1 MTAKVSLRVYPIQ
14 SRVMQ
19 PLLSGLFVLLF
30 AVFLPLGPASA
41 QVEDIL
47 LVGGNYRLQGNLHNM
62 QDGFFGAPSLS
73 DDDSM
78 QRFFD
83 TRLRLSFDL
92 RPDSP
97 LSVHYGL
104 EIGDITFGAKD
115 PPIWDSTGHRLENV
129 GAGSGGGEGA
139 DGVNLET
146 KNAYLSLQI
155 PGVPGLSFRGGI
167 IGWGDQFDWTILA
180 TDFTGLQFTYERQ
193 ALWTQFTFLQFLE
206 GSLRRDEE
214 DSRWFALDG
223 RYDLAAD
230 TDVTASLYLW
240 DDNANDNPGSGAD
253 AYQIY
258 AGLKVSTRV
267 LERARLEASGVYNV
281 GQEFLGQSCQVSVK
295 QPEMGHNCR
304 DFPGSRTGLDGSAN
318 RGFMGSVHVDYPLGK
333 HWLGLTLQYISG
345 EAGSRA
351 SLDDGSRDVNAF
363 LGLFNSQYSGF
374 GRSRYTEG
382 GGLELITLGS
392 LNDSTAGLNNVSVS
406 PFFGGGYNGR
416 MLAVLR
422 AKFEVTPVFFAFA
435 ALGADQAAQPNE
447 HGERFRGVEVA
458 SHLHWD
464 LMPKLWLRMGGAMMF
479 VQDWWEDNSDVSLH
493 GFPQPLGLDHSGSM
507 EDIFQFVLRLQYDFG

>member
-1 MTAKVSLRVYPIQ
+1 MYPIP
-14 SRVMQ
+14 SRVTQ
-19 PLLSGLFVLLF
+19 RLLGGLLILLT
-30 AVFLPLGPASA
+30 AVFLPPGPVSA
-41 QVEDIL
+41 QVEDIIL
-47 LVGGNYRLQGNLHNM
+47 IGGNYRLQGNLHNM

-73 DDDSM
+73 DNDST
-78 QRFFD
+78 QRFVD

-92 RPDSP
+92 RSDAP

-104 EIGDITFGAKD
+104 EIGDITFGAEN
-115 PPIWDSTGHRLENV
+115 PPVWDSTGHRLVNV
-129 GAGSGGGEGA
+129 GSGSGGGEGA

-146 KNAYLSLQI
+146 KNAYLNVQI

-193 ALWTQFTFLQFLE
+193 ASWTQFTFLQFLE
-206 GSLRRDEE
+206 GSLRHDED

-223 RYDLAAD
+223 GYDLTAG

-240 DDNANDNPGSGAD
+240 DDNANDNPGSGDD

-258 AGLKVSTRV
+258 AGLKVNTRV
-267 LERARLEASGVYNV
+267 LDRARLEISGVYNV

-295 QPEMGHNCR
+295 QTEMEQSGQNCR
-304 DFPGSRTGLDGSAN
+304 DSPGSRTGLDGSAN

-345 EAGSRA
+345 EAGSRI
-351 SLDDGSRDVNAF
+351 SLDDGNQDVDAF

-416 MLAVLR
+416 MLVVLR
-422 AKFEVTPVFFAFA
+422 AKFEVTPAFFAFA
-435 ALGADQAAQPNE
+435 ALGLDQAAQPNE
-447 HGERFRGVEVA
+447 HGERLRGFEVA
-458 SHLHWD
+458 SHLRWD
-464 LMPKLWLRMGGAMMF
+464 LLPKLWLRIGGSMMF
-479 VQDWWEDNSDVSLH
+479 VQDWWEHNSDVSLQ
-493 GFPQPLGLDHSGSM
+493 GFPQPLGLDYEGSM
-507 EDIFQFVLRLQYDFG
+507 EDVFQFVLRLQYDFG

>member
-1 MTAKVSLRVYPIQ
+1 
-14 SRVMQ
+14 MQ
-19 PLLSGLFVLLF
+19 PLLSGLFVLLL
-30 AVFLPLGPASA
+30 AVFLPLDPASA
-41 QVEDIL
+41 QVEDIIL
-47 LVGGNYRLQGNLHNM
+47 IGGNYRLQGNLHNM

-73 DDDSM
+73 IDDST
-78 QRFFD
+78 QRFVD
-83 TRLRLSFDL
+83 TRLRLSFGL

-104 EIGDITFGAKD
+104 EIGDITFGAKN

-129 GAGSGGGEGA
+129 GSGSGGGEGA

-146 KNAYLSLQI
+146 KNAYLEVEI

-167 IGWGDQFDWTILA
+167 LGWGDQFDWTILA

-193 ALWTQFTFLQFLE
+193 TLWTQFTFLQFLE

-223 RYDLAAD
+223 RYDLTAD

-267 LERARLEASGVYNV
+267 LERARLEISGVYNV
-281 GQEFLGQSCQVSVK
+281 GQEFLGQSCQVQAGSD
-295 QPEMGHNCR
+295 QDCR
-304 DFPGSRTGLDGSAN
+304 ELLALAPAERGLLRTGLDGSAN
-318 RGFMGSVHVDYPLGK
+318 RGFLGSVHVDYPLGK

-351 SLDDGSRDVNAF
+351 SLDGGSRDVNAF

-435 ALGADQAAQPNE
+435 ALGMDQAAQPNE
-447 HGERFRGVEVA
+447 HGERLRGVEVT

-479 VQDWWEDNSDVSLH
+479 VQDWWENNRDVSLH
-493 GFPQPLGLDHSGSM
+493 GFPKPLGLDHNGSM

>member
-1 MTAKVSLRVYPIQ
+1 MR
-14 SRVMQ
+14 R
-19 PLLSGLFVLLF
+19 LLGGLSVLLI

-47 LVGGNYRLQGNLHNM
+47 LIGGNYRMQGNLHNM
-62 QDGFFGAPSLS
+62 QDGFFGAPSIS
-73 DDDSM
+73 DDEST
-78 QRFFD
+78 QRFVD

-104 EIGDITFGAKD
+104 EIGDITFGAKN

-167 IGWGDQFDWTILA
+167 IGWGDQFDWAILA

-193 ALWTQFTFLQFLE
+193 DLWTQFTFLQFLE
-206 GSLRRDEE
+206 GRLRHDED

-223 RYDLAAD
+223 RYDLAAG
-230 TDVTASLYLW
+230 TDVTASLYFW
-240 DDNANDNPGSGAD
+240 DDNANDNPQSGAD
-253 AYQIY
+253 AYQVY
-258 AGLKVSTRV
+258 AGLKLTTQIF
-267 LERARLEASGVYNV
+267 ERARLAVSGVYNV
-281 GQEFLGQSCQVSVK
+281 GQEFLGQSCQVHVESE
-295 QPEMGHNCR
+295 QDCR
-304 DFPGSRTGLDGSAN
+304 GLLGLDPAERGDVLLRTGLDGSAN
-318 RGFMGSVHVDYPLGK
+318 RGFMGSVHLDYPLGK

-345 EAGSRA
+345 ESGSRA
-351 SLDDGSRDVNAF
+351 SLDAGSGDVSAF

-422 AKFEVTPVFFAFA
+422 GKFELTPVFFAFA

-447 HGERFRGVEVA
+447 HGERLRGFEVA

-464 LMPKLWLRMGGAMMF
+464 LMPKLWLRFGGAMMF
-479 VQDWWEDNSDVSLH
+479 VQDWWENNSDVALQ
-493 GFPQPLGLDHSGSM
+493 GFPQPLGLGHEGSM
-507 EDIFQFVLRLQYDFG
+507 EDIFQFAVRLQYDFG

>member
-1 MTAKVSLRVYPIQ
+1 
-14 SRVMQ
+14 MQ
-19 PLLSGLFVLLF
+19 PLLSGVFVLLL
-30 AVFLPLGPASA
+30 AVFLPLDPVSA
-41 QVEDIL
+41 QVEDIIL
-47 LVGGNYRLQGNLHNM
+47 IGGNYRLRGNLHNM

-73 DDDSM
+73 ANDST
-78 QRFFD
+78 QRFVD

-104 EIGDITFGAKD
+104 EIGDMTFGAKN

-129 GAGSGGGEGA
+129 GSGSGGGEGA

-146 KNAYLSLQI
+146 KNAYLGMEI

-167 IGWGDQFDWTILA
+167 LGWGDQFDWTILA

-193 ALWTQFTFLQFLE
+193 GLWTQFTFLQFLE

-223 RYDLAAD
+223 RYDFAAD

-253 AYQIY
+253 AYQVY
-258 AGLKVSTRV
+258 AGLKLTTQV
-267 LERARLEASGVYNV
+267 LERARLEVSGVYNV

-295 QPEMGHNCR
+295 RTEMEQSGQHCR
-304 DFPGSRTGLDGSAN
+304 DLLGSRTGLDGSAN

-351 SLDDGSRDVNAF
+351 SLDDGSRDVNGF

-447 HGERFRGVEVA
+447 HGERLRGFEVA

-479 VQDWWEDNSDVSLH
+479 VQDWWENNSDVSLH
-493 GFPQPLGLDHSGSM
+493 GFPQPLGLDHNGSM

>member
-1 MTAKVSLRVYPIQ
+1 MHPI
-14 SRVMQ
+14 SSPAPRHFSGT
-19 PLLSGLFVLLF
+19 LLVLLI
-30 AVFLPLGPASA
+30 A
-41 QVEDIL
+41 IL
-47 LVGGNYRLQGNLHNM
+47 LLARPGAAQEEEVLLIGGNYRLQGNMHNM
-62 QDGFFGAPSLS
+62 QDGFFGAPAPA
-73 DDDSM
+73 DDPM
-78 QRFFD
+78 QRFVD

-92 RPDSP
+92 RPESR

-115 PPIWDSTGHRLENV
+115 PPIWDSTGHRLVNV

-146 KNAYLSLQI
+146 KNAYLNMQV

-180 TDFTGLQFTYERQ
+180 TDFTGLQLTYERQ
-193 ALWTQFTFLQFLE
+193 RSWAQLTFLQFLE
-206 GSLRRDEE
+206 GRLRHDED

-223 RYDLAAD
+223 RHGLSAD
-230 TDVTASLYLW
+230 TEISAGVYLW
-240 DDNANDNPGSGAD
+240 DDNPNDNPGSGDD
-253 AYQIY
+253 AFQIY
-258 AGLKVSTRV
+258 AGLKVTTQV
-267 LERARLEASGVYNV
+267 LKRGRLELSGVYNA
-281 GQEFLGQSCQVSVK
+281 GQEYLGQSCRVHV
-295 QPEMGHNCR
+295 EHRDLDCR
-304 DFPGSRTGLDGSAN
+304 GLLAMAPGERVAVRAGLDGSAN
-318 RGFMGSVHVDYPLGK
+318 QGFMGNLHVDYPLGK

-351 SLDDGSRDVNAF
+351 SLDAGSRDISAF
-363 LGLFNSQYSGF
+363 VGLFNSQYSGF

-422 AKFEVTPVFFAFA
+422 ARFELTPVLFAYA
-435 ALGADQAAQPNE
+435 ALGGDQAAQPNE
-447 HGERFRGVEVA
+447 NGDRLRGFELA

-464 LMPKLWLRMGGAMMF
+464 LLPKLWLRMGGAYMI
-479 VQDWWEDNSDVSLH
+479 VQDWWVNNSDVALQ
-493 GFPQPLGLDHSGSM
+493 GFPDPLGLASDGDM

>member
-1 MTAKVSLRVYPIQ
+1 
-14 SRVMQ
+14 MQ
-19 PLLSGLFVLLF
+19 PLLSGLFVLLL
-30 AVFLPLGPASA
+30 AVFLPLDPASA
-41 QVEDIL
+41 QVEDIIL
-47 LVGGNYRLQGNLHNM
+47 IGGNYRLQGNLHNM

-73 DDDSM
+73 IDDST
-78 QRFFD
+78 QRFVD

-104 EIGDITFGAKD
+104 EIGDITFGAKN
-115 PPIWDSTGHRLENV
+115 PPILDSTGHRLENV
-129 GAGSGGGEGA
+129 GSGSGGGEGA

-146 KNAYLSLQI
+146 KNAYLGVEI

-167 IGWGDQFDWTILA
+167 LGWGDQFDWTILA

-223 RYDLAAD
+223 RYDLTAD
-230 TDVTASLYLW
+230 TDVAASLYLW

-253 AYQIY
+253 AYQVY
-258 AGLKVSTRV
+258 AGLKLTTQV
-267 LERARLEASGVYNV
+267 LERARLEVSGVYNV

-295 QPEMGHNCR
+295 RTEMEQSGQHCR
-304 DFPGSRTGLDGSAN
+304 DLLGSRTGLDGSAN

-351 SLDDGSRDVNAF
+351 SLDGGSRDVSAF

-435 ALGADQAAQPNE
+435 ALGTDQAAQPNE

-479 VQDWWEDNSDVSLH
+479 VQDWWENNSDVSLH
-493 GFPQPLGLDHSGSM
+493 GFPQPLGLDYNGSM

>member
-1 MTAKVSLRVYPIQ
+1 
-14 SRVMQ
+14 MQ
-19 PLLSGLFVLLF
+19 PLLSGLFVLLL
-30 AVFLPLGPASA
+30 AVFLPLDPVSA
-41 QVEDIL
+41 QVEDIIL
-47 LVGGNYRLQGNLHNM
+47 IGGNYRLQGNLHNM

-73 DDDSM
+73 IDDST
-78 QRFFD
+78 QRFVD

-104 EIGDITFGAKD
+104 EIGDITFGAKN

-129 GAGSGGGEGA
+129 GSGSGGGEGA

-146 KNAYLSLQI
+146 KNAYLGVEI

-167 IGWGDQFDWTILA
+167 LGWGDQFDWTILA

-240 DDNANDNPGSGAD
+240 DDNANDNPGSGDD

-267 LERARLEASGVYNV
+267 LERARLEVSGVYNV
-281 GQEFLGQSCQVSVK
+281 GQEFLGQSCQISVK
-295 QPEMGHNCR
+295 RTEMEQSGQNCR
-304 DFPGSRTGLDGSAN
+304 DLLGSRTGLDGSAN

-351 SLDDGSRDVNAF
+351 SLDGGSGDVNAF

-435 ALGADQAAQPNE
+435 ALGMDQAAQPNE
-447 HGERFRGVEVA
+447 HGERLRGIEVT

-479 VQDWWEDNSDVSLH
+479 VQDWWENNSDVSLH
-493 GFPQPLGLDHSGSM
+493 GFPQPLGLDHNGSM

>member
-1 MTAKVSLRVYPIQ
+1 
-14 SRVMQ
+14 MQ
-19 PLLSGLFVLLF
+19 RLFGGLPVLLVV
-30 AVFLPLGPASA
+30 VFLPLGFASA
-41 QVEDIL
+41 QVEDVL
-47 LVGGNYRLQGNLHNM
+47 LIGGHYRLQGNLHNM
-62 QDGFFGAPSLS
+62 QDGFFGAPSLA
-73 DDDSM
+73 DDDPM
-78 QRFFD
+78 QRFVD

-104 EIGDITFGAKD
+104 EIGDVTFGAKD
-115 PPIWDSTGHRLENV
+115 PPIWDATGHRLVNV

-146 KNAYLSLQI
+146 KNAYLSMQI
-155 PGVPGLSFRGGI
+155 PGVSGLSFRGGI

-180 TDFTGLQFTYERQ
+180 TDFTGFQLTYEQQ

-206 GSLRRDEE
+206 GSLRHDED

-223 RYDLAAD
+223 RYGLNAD
-230 TDVTASLYLW
+230 TDVTASVYLW
-240 DDNANDNPGSGAD
+240 DDNANDNPASGAD

-258 AGLKVSTRV
+258 AGLKLTTQVF
-267 LERARLEASGVYNV
+267 ERARLEVSGVYNA
-281 GQEFLGQSCQVSVK
+281 GQEFMGQACRIQVESERDCRALLGLDPAARGDVLL
-295 QPEMGHNCR
+295 
-304 DFPGSRTGLDGSAN
+304 RTGLDGSAN

-351 SLDDGSRDVNAF
+351 SLDAGSEDVNAF

-374 GRSRYTEG
+374 GRSRYAEG
-382 GGLELITLGS
+382 GGLELMTLGS

-416 MLAVLR
+416 ILAVLR
-422 AKFEVTPVFFAFA
+422 GKFELTPVFFAFT
-435 ALGADQAAQPNE
+435 ALGLDQAAQPNE
-447 HGERFRGVEVA
+447 HGERLRGFEIA

-464 LMPKLWLRMGGAMMF
+464 LLPKLWLRAGGAMMF
-479 VQDWWEDNSDVSLH
+479 VQDWWENNGDVSLQ
-493 GFPQPLGLDHSGSM
+493 GFPQPLGLDRAGSM
-507 EDIFQFVLRLQYDFG
+507 EDIFQFAVRLQYDFG

>member
-1 MTAKVSLRVYPIQ
+1 
-14 SRVMQ
+14 MQ
-19 PLLSGLFVLLF
+19 PLLSGLFVLLL
-30 AVFLPLGPASA
+30 AVFLPLDPVSA
-41 QVEDIL
+41 QVEDIIL
-47 LVGGNYRLQGNLHNM
+47 IGGNYRLRGNLHNM

-73 DDDSM
+73 ANGSM
-78 QRFFD
+78 QRFVD

-104 EIGDITFGAKD
+104 EIGDITFGAKN

-129 GAGSGGGEGA
+129 GSGSGGGEGA

-146 KNAYLSLQI
+146 KNAYLGVEI

-167 IGWGDQFDWTILA
+167 LGWGDQFDWTILA

-223 RYDLAAD
+223 RYDLTAD

-253 AYQIY
+253 AYQVY
-258 AGLKVSTRV
+258 AGLKLTTQV
-267 LERARLEASGVYNV
+267 LERARLEVSGVYNV

-295 QPEMGHNCR
+295 RTEMEQSGQHCR
-304 DFPGSRTGLDGSAN
+304 DLLGSRTGLDGSAN

-392 LNDSTAGLNNVSVS
+392 LNDSTAGLNNISVS

-435 ALGADQAAQPNE
+435 ALGMDQAAQPNE
-447 HGERFRGVEVA
+447 HGERLRGIEVT

-479 VQDWWEDNSDVSLH
+479 VQDWWENNSDVSLH
-493 GFPQPLGLDHSGSM
+493 GFPQPLGLDHNGSM

>member
-1 MTAKVSLRVYPIQ
+1 
-14 SRVMQ
+14 MQ
-19 PLLSGLFVLLF
+19 PLLSGLFALLL
-30 AVFLPLGPASA
+30 AVFLPLDPVSA
-41 QVEDIL
+41 QVEDIIL
-47 LVGGNYRLQGNLHNM
+47 IGGNYRLRGNLHNM

-73 DDDSM
+73 ANGST
-78 QRFFD
+78 QRFVD

-92 RPDSP
+92 RPDSV

-104 EIGDITFGAKD
+104 EIGDMTFGAKN

-129 GAGSGGGEGA
+129 GSGSGGGEGA

-146 KNAYLSLQI
+146 KNAYLGMEI

-167 IGWGDQFDWTILA
+167 LGWGDQFDWTILA
-180 TDFTGLQFTYERQ
+180 TDFTGLQFTYQRQ

-223 RYDLAAD
+223 RYDLTAD
-230 TDVTASLYLW
+230 TEVTASLYLW

-253 AYQIY
+253 AYQVY
-258 AGLKVSTRV
+258 AGLKLNTRV
-267 LERARLEASGVYNV
+267 FQRARLEVSGVYNV
-281 GQEFLGQSCQVSVK
+281 GQEFLGQSCQVGVEQQSE
-295 QPEMGHNCR
+295 QDCR
-304 DFPGSRTGLDGSAN
+304 ALLGLDPAARDVLLRTGLDGSAN

-406 PFFGGGYNGR
+406 PFLGDGYNGR

-435 ALGADQAAQPNE
+435 ALGADRAAQPNE
-447 HGERFRGVEVA
+447 HGERFRGIEVA

-479 VQDWWEDNSDVSLH
+479 VQDWWENNSDVSLH
-493 GFPQPLGLDHSGSM
+493 GFPQPLGLDSNGAM
-507 EDIFQFVLRLQYDFG
+507 ENIFQFVLRLQYDFG

>member
-1 MTAKVSLRVYPIQ
+1 
-14 SRVMQ
+14 MQ
-19 PLLSGLFVLLF
+19 PLLSGLFVLLL
-30 AVFLPLGPASA
+30 AVFLPLDLASA
-41 QVEDIL
+41 QVEDIIL
-47 LVGGNYRLQGNLHNM
+47 IGGNYRLQGNLHNM

-73 DDDSM
+73 IDDST
-78 QRFFD
+78 QRFVD

-104 EIGDITFGAKD
+104 EIGDITFGAKN
-115 PPIWDSTGHRLENV
+115 PPILDSTGHRLENV
-129 GAGSGGGEGA
+129 GSGSGGG

-146 KNAYLSLQI
+146 KNAYLGVEI

-167 IGWGDQFDWTILA
+167 LGWGDQFDWTILA

-240 DDNANDNPGSGAD
+240 DDNANDNPSSGAD

-258 AGLKVSTRV
+258 AGLKVSTQV
-267 LERARLEASGVYNV
+267 LEHARLEVSGVYNA
-281 GQEFLGQSCQVSVK
+281 GQEFLGQWHQVSV
-295 QPEMGHNCR
+295 EEADHEVW
-304 DFPGSRTGLDGSAN
+304 RTGLDGSAN

-351 SLDDGSRDVNAF
+351 SLDGGSRDVSAF

-479 VQDWWEDNSDVSLH
+479 VQDWWENNSDMSLH
-493 GFPQPLGLDHSGSM
+493 GFPQPLGLDYNGSM

>member
-1 MTAKVSLRVYPIQ
+1 
-14 SRVMQ
+14 MQ
-19 PLLSGLFVLLF
+19 RLLGGLFVLLL

-47 LVGGNYRLQGNLHNM
+47 LIGGNYRLRGNLHNM

-73 DDDSM
+73 DDDPT
-78 QRFFD
+78 QRFVD

-104 EIGDITFGAKD
+104 EVGDITFGAKN
-115 PPIWDSTGHRLENV
+115 PPIWDSTGRRLENV
-129 GAGSGGGEGA
+129 GAGSGGEAGS

-146 KNAYLSLQI
+146 KNAYLSVQI

-180 TDFTGLQFTYERQ
+180 TDFTGLQLTYEQQ
-193 ALWTQFTFLQFLE
+193 ALWTQVTFLQFLE
-206 GSLRRDEE
+206 GSLRHDED

-223 RYDLAAD
+223 RYGLAAN
-230 TDVTASLYLW
+230 TDVTASVYFW
-240 DDNANDNPGSGAD
+240 DDNANDNPDSGAD
-253 AYQIY
+253 AYQVY
-258 AGLKVSTRV
+258 AGLKLTTQI
-267 LERARLEASGVYNV
+267 LKRARLEVSGVYNA
-281 GQEFLGQSCQVSVK
+281 GQEFLGQSCRVQADSD
-295 QPEMGHNCR
+295 QDCWELL
-304 DFPGSRTGLDGSAN
+304 GSDVASGDVLLRTGLDGSVN
-318 RGFMGSVHVDYPLGK
+318 RGFMGSIHVDYPLGK

-351 SLDDGSRDVNAF
+351 SLDGGSQDVNAF

-382 GGLELITLGS
+382 GGLELITLGA

-422 AKFEVTPVFFAFA
+422 AKFEVSPVLFAFA
-435 ALGADQAAQPNE
+435 ALGMDQAAQPNE
-447 HGERFRGVEVA
+447 HGERLRGFEVT

-464 LMPKLWLRMGGAMMF
+464 LLPKLWLRVGGAMMF
-479 VQDWWEDNSDVSLH
+479 VQDWWANNSDVSLQ
-493 GFPQPLGLDHSGSM
+493 GFPRPLGLEHDGSM